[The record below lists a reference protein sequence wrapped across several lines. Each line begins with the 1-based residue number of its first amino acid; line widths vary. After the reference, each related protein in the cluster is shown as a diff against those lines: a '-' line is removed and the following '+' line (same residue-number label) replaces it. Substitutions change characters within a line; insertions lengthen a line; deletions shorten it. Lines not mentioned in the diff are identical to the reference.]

1 MTISD
6 ILKDSN
12 YSSELFSDKEINE
25 LEQRIS
31 IRESKG
37 KRTAWVKCLIRSKE
51 VKLNPEEIVRQLYLN
66 RLINHYKYPQQLI
79 QVEVGINFGVEVKRA
94 DIVIYDNNRPDA
106 QYIIVENKKPKLK
119 EGKEQLKSYCN
130 ATGAP
135 IGIWS
140 NGSIEQFY
148 HRQDP
153 NYFSELSDLPF
164 GFENLD
170 DFLKKRNQYTILEL
184 LINDKLKDKTLKQ
197 IILELED
204 EVLANA
210 GVDVFEECFKLIF
223 AKLYDEKQCADNMK
237 TIQVWLEQDPEK
249 NKLEN
254 VPDNLKKKF
263 RKLKF
268 RNIGTDKQVKDNFE
282 ELFLK

>member
-1 MTISD
+1 MTISE

-25 LEQRIS
+25 LEQLIS

-37 KRTAWVKCLIRSKE
+37 KRTAWVKCVIRGKE
-51 VKLNPEEIVRQLYLN
+51 IKLNPEEIVRQLYIN

-94 DIVIYDNNRPDA
+94 DIVVYDNNRPDA
-106 QYIIVENKKPKLK
+106 HYIIVENKKPKLK

-148 HRQDP
+148 HRT
-153 NYFSELSDLPF
+153 
-164 GFENLD
+164 G
-170 DFLKKRNQYTILEL
+170 
-184 LINDKLKDKTLKQ
+184 
-197 IILELED
+197 
-204 EVLANA
+204 
-210 GVDVFEECFKLIF
+210 
-223 AKLYDEKQCADNMK
+223 
-237 TIQVWLEQDPEK
+237 
-249 NKLEN
+249 
-254 VPDNLKKKF
+254 
-263 RKLKF
+263 
-268 RNIGTDKQVKDNFE
+268 
-282 ELFLK
+282 